1 MDIETKRL
9 KLVPVSEKHI
19 EDIFEHFN
27 KRITTY
33 MFPAPAKDI
42 SETREVVSRFIEQRE
57 MRTDYVYAITLKP
70 CGEFI
75 GLCGLHSLKNETPE
89 IGVWTKIEAHGNH
102 YGREAVGGLIQYAGS
117 LGIKKLYYPVDRRN
131 VPSKKI
137 PLYYGGIPVESL
149 KYVETPDGRV
159 LEEEIYMIDL

>member
-1 MDIETKRL
+1 M
-9 KLVPVSEKHI
+9 
-19 EDIFEHFN
+19 
-27 KRITTY
+27 
-33 MFPAPAKDI
+33 
-42 SETREVVSRFIEQRE
+42 
-57 MRTDYVYAITLKP
+57 
-70 CGEFI
+70 
-75 GLCGLHSLKNETPE
+75 
-89 IGVWTKIEAHGNH
+89 
-102 YGREAVGGLIQYAGS
+102 GGLIQYAGS